1 MADVFVALTENRPY
15 RNKMEVNK
23 VQNIIMDMVKQK
35 KLDNDIVSL
44 LFDNRQDAFALM
56 AY

>member
-1 MADVFVALTENRPY
+1 
-15 RNKMEVNK
+15 MEVNK
-23 VQNIIMDMVKQK
+23 VENIIMDMVKQK